1 MDNLLK
7 TLIVEDEARGRS
19 ALKTMLSEI
28 NEVLLIGESPDVED
42 AIIKIKIHNPDLILL
57 DIEMPFKNGFDLLA
71 ALPNRNFD
79 VIFTTAYDSYALKA
93 IKFSAIDYL
102 LKPLDP
108 EELKLAIN
116 KTIEKRKQIQH
127 QSNLQMNNLLD
138 NLKTINKQNFKLS
151 LPNASGSIFVPINE
165 IIRCESDANY
175 TRFFLENE
183 AKVILVSK
191 TLKEY
196 DELLTDFGFCRVHHS
211 HLINLKFIKKY
222 IRGEGGTVVMLDGT
236 EVEVSRRKKEIFQ
249 KALENYTAIL

>member
-7 TLIVEDEARGRS
+7 TLIVEDEARGSS
-19 ALKTMLSEI
+19 ALKAMLSGI

-102 LKPLDP
+102 LKPIDP

-116 KTIEKRKQIQH
+116 KTFENNIPEK
-127 QSNLQMNNLLD
+127 LL
-138 NLKTINKQNFKLS
+138 N
-151 LPNASGSIFVPINE
+151 
-165 IIRCESDANY
+165 
-175 TRFFLENE
+175 
-183 AKVILVSK
+183 
-191 TLKEY
+191 
-196 DELLTDFGFCRVHHS
+196 
-211 HLINLKFIKKY
+211 
-222 IRGEGGTVVMLDGT
+222 
-236 EVEVSRRKKEIFQ
+236 
-249 KALENYTAIL
+249 